1 MKSIG
6 LKEAKANLSEFV
18 DKAQH
23 ERILI
28 TRRGRPA
35 ALVIG
40 VEGHDIER
48 IVLGSDAEFWKI
60 IEERRKQQATLT
72 SDNVRRSFGIPTRAE
87 RRRSARSRRKS

>member
-1 MKSIG
+1 MKSIE
-6 LKEAKANLSEFV
+6 LKEAKAHLSRFV
-18 DKAQH
+18 DNAQH

-48 IVLGSDAEFWKI
+48 IVLGSDAEFWKM
-60 IEERRKQQATLT
+60 IEERRKQRATLT
-72 SDNVRRSFGIPTRAE
+72 SDDVRRSFGIPTDSKRQRPARA
-87 RRRSARSRRKS
+87 RRKS

>member
-6 LKEAKANLSEFV
+6 LKEAKAHLSQFV

-28 TRRGRPA
+28 TRHGRPA

-40 VEGHDIER
+40 VEGHDIEQ
-48 IVLGSDAEFWKI
+48 IVLGSDAEFWTM
-60 IEERRKQQATLT
+60 IEERRKQRATLT
-72 SDNVRRSFGIPTRAE
+72 SDDIRRSFGIPTRAE
-87 RRRSARSRRKS
+87 RRRAPSRRK

>member
-6 LKEAKANLSEFV
+6 LKEAKAHLSRFV

-40 VEGHDIER
+40 VEGHDIEQ
-48 IVLGSDAEFWKI
+48 IVLGSDAEFWKM
-60 IEERRKQQATLT
+60 IEERRKQRATLT
-72 SDNVRRSFGIPTRAE
+72 SDDIRQSFDIPKRSE
-87 RRRSARSRRKS
+87 RQRPARERRKS

>member
-6 LKEAKANLSEFV
+6 LKEAKAHLSQFV
-18 DKAQH
+18 DRAQH

-35 ALVIG
+35 AIVIG

-48 IVLGSDAEFWKI
+48 IVLGSDAEFWKL
-60 IEERRKQQATLT
+60 IEQRREQRATLT
-72 SDNVRRSFGIPTRAE
+72 SDDIRRSFGISTRSD
-87 RRRSARSRRKS
+87 RQRPARPKRKS

>member
-6 LKEAKANLSEFV
+6 LKEAKAHLSEFV

-28 TRRGRPA
+28 TRHGRPA

-48 IVLGSDAEFWKI
+48 IVLGSDAEFWKM
-60 IEERRKQQATLT
+60 IEERRKQRATLT
-72 SDNVRRSFGIPTRAE
+72 SNDIRRSFGIPTRAE

>member
-6 LKEAKANLSEFV
+6 LKEATAHLSRCV
-18 DKAQH
+18 DSAQH

-28 TRRGRPA
+28 TRRGSPA

-48 IVLGSDAEFWKI
+48 IVLGNDVEF
-60 IEERRKQQATLT
+60 
-72 SDNVRRSFGIPTRAE
+72 
-87 RRRSARSRRKS
+87 